1 MAEPQIKRLPHWPTV
16 GSTRR
21 PRVRDR
27 NRTNWRQSHWDVAPI
42 NSAEDWRASAHYDQR
57 GANSKILASAV
68 SVRSAIALPRLA
80 ASNGR
85 CRRYGFCRRLEV
97 VGE

>member
-1 MAEPQIKRLPHWPTV
+1 VIGIEPIGVNRIGTLHP
-16 GSTRR
+16 ST
-21 PRVRDR
+21 
-27 NRTNWRQSHWDVAPI
+27 APKI
-42 NSAEDWRASAHYDQR
+42 GASTHYDQR

-85 CRRYGFCRRLEV
+85 CRRYLFCWRIEV
-97 VGE
+97 VGENVNLALDNITLRIWEK

>member
-1 MAEPQIKRLPHWPTV
+1 MIGIEPIGV
-16 GSTRR
+16 NRR
-21 PRVRDR
+21 G
-27 NRTNWRQSHWDVAPI
+27 VAPI

-85 CRRYGFCRRLEV
+85 CRRYGFCRRIEV
-97 VGE
+97 VGENGNLALDNITLRIWEK